1 LKRRILNLIYGIA
14 LGADMVC
21 LSRDNIK
28 SPITITVMIFIA
40 IVALFNTLSE
50 EG

>member
-1 LKRRILNLIYGIA
+1 MKRRILNLIYGIA

-21 LSRDNIK
+21 LSRDSVK

-40 IVALFNTLSE
+40 VVALFNTFGK